1 MADERRVSAAS
12 VKQRL
17 LDLARREGRVHE
29 VVLVR
34 YALERLLYR
43 LSISRHRDEFILK
56 GGMLVT
62 QWLGSASRETRDADF
77 LSHGDADTAR
87 LREIFEELMA
97 IDADDA
103 LIFDTAAIRVEPIR
117 EEMEYEGI
125 RIRCAA
131 LLERSRIPIVID
143 IGFGDAVM
151 PAAAT
156 MDYPSLLG
164 MEKPNIRAYP
174 PAVVIAE
181 KFQAMVALGVINGRM
196 KDYHDLWAIPQAL
209 HVKADDLDKAVA
221 ATFARRRTAIPAV
234 RPDGLTHE
242 FASDAD
248 RQRQWNRYAASIGLK
263 DVSLETVVE
272 AAWGLVGPSC
282 ARILQ
287 GADPKS
293 ADRRT

>member
-1 MADERRVSAAS
+1 MAEERRVSAAS

-43 LSISRHRDEFILK
+43 LSISPYRNEFILK

-77 LSHGDADTAR
+77 LGRGDADMTR
-87 LREIFEELMA
+87 FRRIFEELTA

-103 LIFDTAAIRVEPIR
+103 LMFDSAAIRVEPIR
-117 EEMEYEGI
+117 EDMEYEGI

-131 LLERSRIPIVID
+131 LLERSRIPMIID
-143 IGFGDAVM
+143 IGFGDAVV
-151 PAAAT
+151 PAATA

-164 MEKPNIRAYP
+164 METPNIQAYP
-174 PAVVIAE
+174 PAAVIAE
-181 KFQAMVALGVINGRM
+181 KFQAMVALGFINGRM
-196 KDYHDLWAIPQAL
+196 KDYHDLWAIPQAM
-209 HVKADDLDKAVA
+209 HIDADDLDNAIA
-221 ATFARRRTAIPAV
+221 ATFARRRTALPAD
-234 RPDGLTHE
+234 RPDGLTGA

-248 RQRQWNRYAASIGLK
+248 RQRQWNRYAASIGL
-263 DVSLETVVE
+263 DGVSLETVVE
-272 AAWGLVGPSC
+272 AAWKLVGPSC

-287 GADPKS
+287 S
-293 ADRRT
+293 SRQ